1 MFSSAEKIKYLFKG
15 HIANW
20 FWRDREKRR
29 IVRNEAYSELI
40 ISYLK
45 KYIPYIKTLSVP
57 DNIKEDLNINIDNKP
72 EEEKVYS
79 VWLQG
84 IEQAPY
90 IVQKCIES
98 IKNFYGEQFL
108 LIEEKDI
115 PRMVRI
121 PDLVIEKFNSKLI
134 SPAHFVDIVRLELLY
149 HYGGFWMDSTNF
161 MTDKIPQ
168 KYIDMDFFMHMAG
181 GEYSYVFIQNYFIRA
196 KRHDPLLY
204 LWKQLLYKYWE
215 TEDKAVDYFFA
226 QYLFKLLVTHNAEA
240 TRLFNK
246 MPKIDESGTQ
256 LLWLRFG
263 NEPFDKEKYKEMR
276 SKSFFQKCSYKKRKN
291 FIQEIKK
298 GSMAD
303 YVINHNGK

>member
-1 MFSSAEKIKYLFKG
+1 MFSTTKKIKYLFKG
-15 HIANW
+15 HITNW
-20 FWRDREKRR
+20 FWRDREERR
-29 IVRNEAYSELI
+29 IIRNNAYSELI
-40 ISYLK
+40 ISYLE
-45 KYIPYIKTLSVP
+45 KYIPYIKTLSSP
-57 DNIKEDLNINIDNKP
+57 KRIIDDQAINLGNKP

-84 IEQAPY
+84 IEEAPY

-115 PRMVRI
+115 PRLVAL
-121 PDLVIEKFNSKLI
+121 PDFIIEKFNNKQI
-134 SPAHFVDIVRLELLY
+134 SPAHFVDIVRIELLY
-149 HYGGFWMDSTNF
+149 QYGGFWMDSTNF
-161 MTDKIPQ
+161 MTGRIPQ
-168 KYIDMDFFMHMAG
+168 KYIDMDFFMHTAS

-196 KRHDPLLY
+196 KRYDPLLY

-215 TEDKAVDYFFA
+215 TENKAVDYFFA

-240 TRLFNK
+240 ARIFNN
-246 MPKIDESGTQ
+246 MPNIDESGTQ

-263 NEPFDKEKYKEMR
+263 NDPFDEEKFKEMC